1 MGPLRLGGAE
11 LFTLDKA
18 IMTTT
23 PTPAL
28 SSKKPS
34 TKPKETAPQTI
45 AAYAVMAVCL
55 IFVITFNLQAFAIPS
70 GSMENTLLIGDHLFV
85 NRISVAPSTSWMPLI
100 PYHQVRRGDIIVFLK
115 PGEPGLHLVKRV
127 IGIPGDRLHLEG
139 GVVYING
146 VRQNEPY
153 VIHSLGNYDPYRD
166 DFPSAT
172 PGPYDQL
179 TPPWRAALP
188 QQTQGGDLIVPPNS
202 YFAMGDNRDNS
213 LDSRYWGFVPRE
225 NIIGSPLFIYWSFKT
240 APDEYLKQSIA
251 ERVAD
256 TAHEVVHFFDGTR
269 WNRMFRRVY

>member
-1 MGPLRLGGAE
+1 M
-11 LFTLDKA
+11 
-18 IMTTT
+18 
-23 PTPAL
+23 
-28 SSKKPS
+28 
-34 TKPKETAPQTI
+34 TKPNLSRDKKSKETKETATQTI
-45 AAYAVMAVCL
+45 AAYAALAVSL

-70 GSMENTLLIGDHLFV
+70 GSMENTLLVGDHVFV
-85 NRISVAPSTSWMPLI
+85 DRMLVAPRTSWMPLI
-100 PYHQVRRGDIIVFLK
+100 PYHQIRRGDIIVFLK

-139 GVVYING
+139 GALYVNG

-153 VIHSLGNYDPYRD
+153 TIRSLGNYDPYRD
-166 DFPSAT
+166 DFPSAA

-188 QQTQGGDLIVPPNS
+188 QQIQGGDLIVPANS

-240 APDEYLKQSIA
+240 APDEYLKQSVA

-256 TAHEVVHFFDGTR
+256 TAHEVAHFFDETR
-269 WNRMFRRVY
+269 WNRMFRRVN

>member
-1 MGPLRLGGAE
+1 
-11 LFTLDKA
+11 
-18 IMTTT
+18 MTTT

-28 SSKKPS
+28 SSKKAS
-34 TKPKETAPQTI
+34 TKPRETTPQTI
-45 AAYAVMAVCL
+45 VAYAVMAVCL

-172 PGPYDQL
+172 PGPSDQL
-179 TPPWRAALP
+179 TPPWRAVLP
-188 QQTQGGDLIVPPNS
+188 QQIQRGDLIVPANS

-225 NIIGSPLFIYWSFKT
+225 NIVGSPLFIYWSFKT
-240 APDEYLKQSIA
+240 PRDEYMKESIPDRIA
-251 ERVAD
+251 YA
-256 TAHEVVHFFDGTR
+256 AHVVVHFVDETR
-269 WNRMFRRVY
+269 WSRMFRSVR